1 MNYTLQ
7 QIRIFSE
14 VVRLKSITKTAL
26 ELHLTQPAV
35 SIQLRNFQQ
44 QFEMPLFEVINK
56 RFYVTDFGLEIVSAC
71 NKILE
76 DLTLIDSRLAAFHG
90 QLTGKLK
97 LSVVSTGK
105 YIAPYFLSDFLKQ
118 NPAVDLW
125 MDVTNKSEV
134 LESLQNNEV
143 DFALVSVVPDDLKVN
158 KVELFP
164 NKLYVVTNT
173 ARKITKGQKDK
184 LFLKDLPFI
193 YRELGSGTRYVME
206 NYIKKSRL
214 PIAKKMEL
222 RSNEAVK
229 QALLAGLGYSIMPL
243 IGLKNELLNKQ
254 LQIVPVKGF
263 PIQSKWVLIWQK
275 DKKLSPVAKA
285 YVDYIQQEKQ
295 QIIESKFAWIH
306 KY

>member
-1 MNYTLQ
+1 MNYTIQ

-14 VVRLKSITKTAL
+14 VVRLRSITKAAN

-44 QFEMPLFEVINK
+44 QFEMPLFEILNK
-56 RFYVTDFGLEIVSAC
+56 RFYVTDFGSEIVVAC

-76 DLTLIDSRLAAFHG
+76 DLLEIDSRLAEFQG

-105 YIAPYFLSDFLKQ
+105 YIAPYFLADFLKN
-118 NPAVDLW
+118 NPAVELW

-134 LESLQNNEV
+134 LESLQNNEI
-143 DFALVSVVPDDLKVN
+143 DFALVSVVPDGLKVN
-158 KVELFP
+158 RIELLS
-164 NKLYVVTNT
+164 NKLFVVTN
-173 ARKITKGQKDK
+173 AERKIVKGQKDK
-184 LFLKDLPFI
+184 SFLKDLPFI

-254 LQIVPVKGF
+254 LQIVSVKGF

-285 YVDYIQQEKQ
+285 YIDYIQKEKQ
-295 QIIESKFAWIH
+295 QIMESKFAWID